1 MRLLLASS
9 NPHKIQEVRAIM
21 RPHGIEVIGLD
32 ALRDQPPEAVED
44 GRTFQDNARIKAVHY
59 AKATGRLCLADDSGL
74 EVDALGGEP
83 GVRSARY
90 VGASGTR
97 AERDAANNTKLLA
110 QLRGVPTERRTAR
123 FVCAMCLADK
133 NGTVIAE
140 TRGAFEGVIADTPR
154 GSNGFGYDPL
164 LYLPDVG
171 CTSAQLTP
179 HQKNA
184 RSHRGEAARKMAEKV
199 AQLQSVGSLG
209 VQQNSRTH
217 ARPDPS

>member
-21 RPHGIEVIGLD
+21 GQHGIELIGLH
-32 ALRDQPPEAVED
+32 ALKNRPPEAVED

-90 VGASGTR
+90 AGVGGTR
-97 AERDAANNTKLLA
+97 AERDAANNEKLLA
-110 QLRGVPTERRTAR
+110 KLKGVPTEKRTAR
-123 FVCAMCLADK
+123 FVCAMCLADAD
-133 NGTVIAE
+133 GTVIAE
-140 TRGAFEGVIADTPR
+140 TGGTFEGVIADAPR

-179 HQKNA
+179 QQKNA
-184 RSHRGEAARKMAEKV
+184 RSHRGEAARKMAERI
-199 AQLQSVGSLG
+199 AQLRSVGSLG
-209 VQQNSRTH
+209 VPQNSKSQ

>member
-9 NPHKIQEVRAIM
+9 NPHKITEVRAIM

-44 GRTFQDNARIKAVHY
+44 GNTFAKNARIKAVHY

-90 VGASGTR
+90 ASASGTR
-97 AERDAANNTKLLA
+97 ADRDAANNAKLFA
-110 QLRGVPTERRTAR
+110 QLKGVPTGRRAAR
-123 FVCAMCLADK
+123 FVCAMCLAER

-140 TRGAFEGVIADTPR
+140 TRGTFEGVIADAPR

-164 LYLPDVG
+164 MYLPDAG

-179 HQKNA
+179 EQKNA
-184 RSHRGEAARKMAEKV
+184 RSHRGEAARKMAG
-199 AQLQSVGSLG
+199 QIDRLPSVGQLSIP
-209 VQQNSRTH
+209 QNSKSQ